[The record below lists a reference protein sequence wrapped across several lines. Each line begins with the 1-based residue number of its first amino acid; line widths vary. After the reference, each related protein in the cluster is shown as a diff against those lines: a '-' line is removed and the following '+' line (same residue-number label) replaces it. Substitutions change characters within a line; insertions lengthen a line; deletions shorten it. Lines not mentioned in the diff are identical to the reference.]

1 MSRYAAFLRGINV
14 GGSHR
19 VKSPELRSV
28 FEALG
33 LADVQ
38 TFRASGNVIF
48 VAPSEPPRELSARI
62 EDGLQR
68 SLGYEVETFLRTA
81 EELRAITRMQPFT
94 PAQVEAS
101 AGKIQVGMLSER
113 PGSKARKDVLAL
125 ASDDNTLAFGER
137 ELYWLPRGGMSDS
150 ALDLK
155 LIAKALGSMTL
166 RTKGT
171 VEQIAERHFSD

>member
-14 GGSHR
+14 GANHR

-28 FEALG
+28 FEDMG
-33 LADVQ
+33 LSDVQ

-48 VAPSEPPRELSARI
+48 VAPSEAPQELSARI

-81 EELRAITRMQPFT
+81 EEVRAITRMQPFT

-101 AGKIQVGMLSER
+101 AGKLQVGMLSER
-113 PGSKARKDVLAL
+113 PGSKARRDALAL
-125 ASDDNTLAFGER
+125 ASDHDRLALGER
-137 ELYWLPRGGMSDS
+137 ELYWLPSAGISES